1 MPKASDSLGSIF
13 RRVYRLLEASER
25 KRGILLLTL
34 ILVNSVV
41 DIFGLA
47 VVIPVIGMV
56 ADPAL
61 IERSE
66 LMNRLYT
73 ATGFSSHE
81 SFVIFL
87 SVVMFGAALFKA
99 AFGILVVYVQT
110 RFSFSVAHRLS
121 GTMWDALFGSSLE
134 QMRSTSSGLVI
145 SKINV
150 WPVGFANIYLV
161 SMVALLTEFFVILFV
176 AVGLVAYN
184 PVVFILVVIIISTGS
199 ILLRVNTR
207 ARLAAYSAI
216 VQDLE
221 PHSNTAVTGAIRGF
235 LEIVTFGAVTSVRNY
250 YLRMTRRIYR
260 IRSNMS
266 VLSQSPIKLYESLAV
281 LSITVAI
288 ILSVTLNFSDELF
301 TTLSLLAIA
310 AYRVMPAVSRFSG
323 ALFKIRGSAHLLE
336 AMEDG
341 VATALAQASATP
353 STPPEN
359 VTRVEIDL
367 DGLTLGYRALQ
378 EPVISALSA
387 RFKPG
392 SLYAIVGPSGSG
404 KSTVISALL
413 GLHQPHEGHI
423 TMRSNGGATRK
434 LYADLGQLEW
444 LAQTAYLAQDPFL
457 FEGTVKENLT
467 LRIPSFQLDVDLVN
481 NLVDRLE
488 LRSSLGSDPLQFV
501 LQEGGSNLSG
511 GQQQRLALLRALQ
524 VERPVLIL
532 DEATSALD
540 ERMRDVVFALLRER
554 ADAGATVILVTHDM
568 EIAAQCDE
576 RLNLAVRTI
585 VGNEEQTS

>member
-1 MPKASDSLGSIF
+1 MPNASDSLGSIF
-13 RRVYRLLEASER
+13 RRVYRLLEAPER
-25 KRGILLLTL
+25 KRGILLLVL

-47 VVIPVIGMV
+47 VVIPVIGLV

-61 IERSE
+61 IERSG
-66 LMNRLYT
+66 LLNRLYA

-81 SFVIFL
+81 PFIILL

-99 AFGILVVYVQT
+99 VFGILVVYVQT
-110 RFSFSVAHRLS
+110 RFSFAVAHRLS

-134 QMRSTSSGLVI
+134 QMRSTSSGRVI

-161 SMVALLTEFFVILFV
+161 SMVALMTEFFVVLFV
-176 AVGLVAYN
+176 AVGLVLYN
-184 PVVFILVVIIISTGS
+184 PLVFVLVVIIISTGS
-199 ILLRVNTR
+199 ILLRVYTR
-207 ARLAAYSAI
+207 ARLASYSAI
-216 VQDLE
+216 VRELE

-235 LEIVTFGAVTSVRNY
+235 LEIVTFGAVSSVRNY
-250 YLRMTRRIYR
+250 YLRLTERIYR
-260 IRSNMS
+260 IRSNLS
-266 VLSQSPIKLYESLAV
+266 VLSQAPIKLYESLAV

-288 ILSVTLNFSDELF
+288 ILSLTLNFSEELF

-323 ALFKIRGSAHLLE
+323 ALLKIRGSAHLLE

-341 VATALAQASATP
+341 VETAVSQANAPTSAP
-353 STPPEN
+353 SDKI
-359 VTRVEIDL
+359 TRVEIDL
-367 DGLTLGYRALQ
+367 DDLTLGYKALR

-404 KSTVISALL
+404 KSTLISALL
-413 GLHQPHEGHI
+413 GLHQPLEGNI
-423 TMRSNGGATRK
+423 AMRRDGGGQRR

-444 LAQTAYLAQDPFL
+444 LAHTAYLAQHPFL
-457 FEGTVKENLT
+457 FEGTVRENLT
-467 LRIPSFQLDVDLVN
+467 LRIPSFRLDVDLVN
-481 NLVDRLE
+481 DLVDRLE

-540 ERMRDVVFALLRER
+540 ERMRDIVFALLRER

-568 EIAAQCDE
+568 DIAAQCDE
-576 RLNLAVRTI
+576 RLNLTVRTI
-585 VGNEEQTS
+585 VGNDEQTS